1 MARLTLQDKLA
12 LSLTSAGSARK
23 LAAAIGVSPRAMGRY
38 LKGERDIP
46 DELRGAINQTFSI
59 HKTISLQQA
68 EVLRI
73 PMDAQAPVF
82 VDRPLIQ
89 VEQRGFKLSR
99 TGAMIPT
106 IKKARAPGQRLFV
119 TNTQHLSTQLRG
131 TVARQVLTA
140 PSVGAVTARRTG
152 SARQL
157 VRSKVSGFRKFKS
170 DIKGGQ
176 ISPRKKMASYT
187 EYASK
192 FRANDIAATVSDLQA
207 KVAQHDLPV
216 DTLVF
221 TLPRTPDQPDLK
233 PRKRSQSARKRR
245 RG

>member
-1 MARLTLQDKLA
+1 
-12 LSLTSAGSARK
+12 
-23 LAAAIGVSPRAMGRY
+23 MGRY

-99 TGAMIPT
+99 TGAMIPV
-106 IKKARAPGQRLFV
+106 IKKARVPGQRLFV
-119 TNTQHLSTQLRG
+119 TNTQHLRPELRSA
-131 TVARQVLTA
+131 VARQILSA

-152 SARQL
+152 TAQQL
-157 VRSKVSGFRKFKS
+157 VRMKVSGFQKFKG
-170 DIKGGQ
+170 DIQDGA
-176 ISPRKKMASYT
+176 ITPRKRMASYT
-187 EYASK
+187 EYSAK
-192 FRANDIAATVSDLQA
+192 FAGDVGGALRDLQA
-207 KVAQHDLPV
+207 KIAQHNLST